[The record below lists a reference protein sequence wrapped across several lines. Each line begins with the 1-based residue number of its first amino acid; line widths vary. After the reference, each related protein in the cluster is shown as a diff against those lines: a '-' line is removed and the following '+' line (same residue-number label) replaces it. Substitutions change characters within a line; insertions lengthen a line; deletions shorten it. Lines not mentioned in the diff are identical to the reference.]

1 MISGLDEYISVSG
14 LEGLKEI
21 LAEVKQSPLKVFW
34 GAPYKTPYTIPES
47 TVAFNFTKEVHQEV
61 QKWPEC
67 FGVWETVRE
76 FLQEEDENTL
86 GAIAEAFKNRL
97 PVFGCA
103 PMARGNDLNG
113 YLCGGVR
120 LDHESYTHEEV
131 VEKMRKGMHMLIR
144 ESSVTHFLEENMKA
158 VTEVNPAFAR
168 RVSFCTDDV
177 TASDVLEKGH
187 LDNVVRLAMKAGVDR
202 KSVV

>member
-1 MISGLDEYISVSG
+1 MERTMENLKEMIRAGRGKIPAHKVIRGGMLVNVMSSEIYPADIAVYEDMIVAVGDVEEYIGPDTEIIDAKGRYLVPGMIDGHIHSECSKLSITSYAKAVVPRGTTSMISGLDEYISVSG

-86 GAIAEAFKNRL
+86 GGNR
-97 PVFGCA
+97 
-103 PMARGNDLNG
+103 RG
-113 YLCGGVR
+113 
-120 LDHESYTHEEV
+120 
-131 VEKMRKGMHMLIR
+131 I
-144 ESSVTHFLEENMKA
+144 
-158 VTEVNPAFAR
+158 
-168 RVSFCTDDV
+168 
-177 TASDVLEKGH
+177 
-187 LDNVVRLAMKAGVDR
+187 
-202 KSVV
+202 